1 MTHSASIANPVI
13 RLLGPLDFGNLQRP
27 FARSWSAE
35 LVAYLHLH
43 PLGASSDVW
52 ATALWPERRMAP
64 STLHSI
70 ASDARASLGRSITG
84 VDHLPHSRG
93 RLQLNAT
100 VTSDWTRLRALTQ
113 SADPKAWT
121 RALSLVR
128 GRPLLGLRSSEWALM
143 EGVQTEMEQAI
154 GRLALRAG
162 EEALARGEPGHA
174 VWSARQGL
182 RASPLDEALFRLL
195 LRAADLEGDPARV
208 EGVMGELVC
217 LLSDGLADPS
227 EGSPPRC
234 GPAQLALVHPETSGL
249 YGRISRRK
257 RCQREPEASGVPI
270 RL

>member
-1 MTHSASIANPVI
+1 
-13 RLLGPLDFGNLQRP
+13 
-27 FARSWSAE
+27 
-35 LVAYLHLH
+35 
-43 PLGASSDVW
+43 
-52 ATALWPERRMAP
+52 MAP

-70 ASDARASLGRSITG
+70 ASDARASLGRSMA
-84 VDHLPHSRG
+84 DLDYLPRSRG
-93 RLQLNAT
+93 RLQLSAT
-100 VTSDWTRLRALTQ
+100 VTSDWTRLQALTL
-113 SADPKAWT
+113 STDPTAWAS
-121 RALSLVR
+121 ALSLVR

-162 EEALARGEPGHA
+162 EEALRRGEPGHA

-182 RASPLDEALFRLL
+182 RASPLDETLFRLL

-217 LLSDGLADPS
+217 LLSDGQPDLFK
-227 EGSPPRC
+227 GSPPRC

-257 RCQREPEASGVPI
+257 RCQHEPEASGVPV